1 MGPMEYADRRT
12 AELASLEAHRRSAEG
27 SQPHDPAPMFR
38 LGTFAHS
45 LAMELL
51 EESAASYRIA
61 AQRLEASGDRGEAW
75 ERSRAM
81 IALCFASLGR
91 AEEARHEIDGVLA
104 RRADSPS
111 ALAAL
116 ADLYARRGERRA
128 ALEALDRARSA
139 APDHPLVTG
148 IAAQRGLGGDGGGE

>member
-1 MGPMEYADRRT
+1 MEYADRRT
-12 AELASLEAHRRSAEG
+12 AELASLEAHRRTAEG

-61 AQRLEASGDRGEAW
+61 AQRLEASGDLGEAW

-91 AEEARHEIDGVLA
+91 AEEARQEVDSVLA
-104 RRADSPS
+104 QRAGSPS
-111 ALAAL
+111 ALAAM
-116 ADLYARRGERRA
+116 ADLYARRGERGL
-128 ALEALDRARSA
+128 ALEAMDRARAA

-148 IAAQRGLGGDGGGE
+148 ISAQRGLGGGAAGE